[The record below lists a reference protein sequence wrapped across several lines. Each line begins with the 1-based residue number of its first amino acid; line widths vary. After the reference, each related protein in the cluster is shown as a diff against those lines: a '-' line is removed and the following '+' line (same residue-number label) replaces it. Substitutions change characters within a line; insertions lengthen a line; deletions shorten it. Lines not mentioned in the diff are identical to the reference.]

1 MRHDNLHYTLPN
13 GDTFSMTAIDGRYE
27 VAVLRTSSPD
37 FSFVPV
43 LEWLGSDHDNGEM
56 STLPATMQK
65 SSLKY
70 SGLLSGGRSGIK
82 HAYWRL
88 PLTKQYPDP
97 CG

>member
-43 LEWLGSDHDNGEM
+43 AEWLGKEHDNGDDIYPTSNDAKVLSQILGAAIKWSEWEKAR
-56 STLPATMQK
+56 LLILAIDQ
-65 SSLKY
+65 SL
-70 SGLLSGGRSGIK
+70 S
-82 HAYWRL
+82 
-88 PLTKQYPDP
+88 
-97 CG
+97 